1 MKTIRCENNLLNF
14 DEIGAKIILW
24 NNNNTNIIQNFNQED
39 EDRFSF
45 LMFPFIGKNKHKFM
59 FCKDSKIET
68 QKNTF
73 LSEQKF
79 KTFIYQKDKIG
90 FEWNYQEIN
99 ELLPIL
105 LQVIYQ
111 IFKEKLVITIKL
123 KSLAAEIFYYK
134 LGWNC
139 AFKMFSKINE
149 YNFVS
154 TSKEKY
160 IFNNNG
166 LLMGGSKE
174 IAQNFIDNFEK
185 KNQFIVEGEEF
196 EVNSPNTE
204 MMIKTKNLDFLK
216 IKLVRETNTMGIST
230 LSSFPSFVDDSNVIE
245 EKFDQIAPKETK
257 EFKVEIKLVK
267 K

>member
-24 NNNNTNIIQNFNQED
+24 NNNNINIIQNFNNED
-39 EDRFSF
+39 EDKFSF

-59 FCKDSKIET
+59 FYKDSKIET
-68 QKNTF
+68 QENTF
-73 LSEQKF
+73 LSNQKF

-99 ELLPIL
+99 DQLSVLLK
-105 LQVIYQ
+105 VIYQ
-111 IFKEKLVITIKL
+111 IFKERLVITIKL
-123 KSLAAEIFYYK
+123 KSLTDQVFYYK

-149 YNFVS
+149 YNFAS
-154 TSKEKY
+154 ASKEKY
-160 IFNNNG
+160 IFNNGG
-166 LLMGGSKE
+166 LLMSGPKQIE
-174 IAQNFIDNFEK
+174 PDFINNFEK
-185 KNQFIVEGEEF
+185 KNQFIVKGEEF

-204 MMIKTKNLDFLK
+204 MAIKTKNLNFLK
-216 IKLVRETNTMGIST
+216 IKLVKETNTLGIST
-230 LSSFPSFVDDSNVIE
+230 LSSFPSFVDDSNAIE
-245 EKFDQIAPKETK
+245 EKFDHIAPKETK
-257 EFKVEIKLVK
+257 EFKVEIKLTK